1 MRTRIPAILLAGLLA
16 GLLLAPAPAAAHSF
30 LRDAEPKVDAAVA
43 RGPRRITLWFN
54 EPVEA
59 QFARIAVL
67 NQKGRRARVQP
78 PAAVAGAD
86 ALAVRLGR
94 RLPPGRYLVR
104 WRVLS
109 ADSHVQ
115 SGEFS
120 FRVKRTRKA
129 ADAGAG
135 AAAAAPGKQGGDAG
149 EKKTRDSGRAGEAEV
164 MGADAMGT
172 GVQGAAAAPMAP
184 GKAHAAGFVA
194 TTRGLTTAGLLLL
207 VGLVV
212 FWMLAWRSPGA
223 SLAPPDEV
231 QRRFVR
237 RWQRLATA
245 ALTMTVVATVGSV
258 VVQGSAAAGV
268 ALGDALRLDIVE
280 GVLATGFGKAAVGR
294 LVLLE
299 LLAILAVLWRVP
311 PLFVALRP
319 ARAVGAA
326 ALEPAVS
333 TTRLLLLGAVIA
345 PLLLTMSM
353 VSHATSA
360 SPVALHVA
368 ADVVHLAAAGAWIG
382 GLIVLTLAAFPATR
396 ELQPAQR
403 VSVLAP
409 SVVRFS
415 RIAAVSVFLVVVT
428 GVFRGL
434 DTVGGWSGLTTTS
447 YGTALLLKLAVFAVL
462 LGLGAVNHLW
472 AVRRIRAAAQS
483 GTHTTALLA
492 LRRSVAVESV
502 LAVVIVV
509 VTAVL
514 VSLPMA
520 TG

>member
-1 MRTRIPAILLAGLLA
+1 MRTRIPAILVAGLLA
-16 GLLLAPAPAAAHSF
+16 GLLFAPAPAAAHSF
-30 LRDAEPKVDAAVA
+30 LRDAEPQLDAVLA

-59 QFARIAVL
+59 QFARVAVL

-78 PAAVAGAD
+78 PTPTAGAVG
-86 ALAVRLGR
+86 LAVRLGR

-115 SGEFS
+115 SGEFT
-120 FRVKRTRKA
+120 FRVKRSRKA
-129 ADAGAG
+129 AAGEAAAG
-135 AAAAAPGKQGGDAG
+135 AARQEGKPGKKGAAGARGVDDAASMDDASMGAAKAPG
-149 EKKTRDSGRAGEAEV
+149 E
-164 MGADAMGT
+164 
-172 GVQGAAAAPMAP
+172 AAAAPMAP
-184 GKAHAAGFVA
+184 GKDHAASLVA
-194 TTRGLTTAGLLLL
+194 ATRGLTTAGLLLL

-212 FWMLAWRSPGA
+212 FWMLAWRSPGP
-223 SLAPPDEV
+223 SLAPRGDV
-231 QRRFVR
+231 QRAFVR
-237 RWQRLATA
+237 RWQRLATG
-245 ALTMTVVATVGSV
+245 ALAVTVVATIGSV

-268 ALGDALRLDIVE
+268 SVGEALRLDVVE

-299 LLAILAVLWRVP
+299 LLATLAVLWRVP
-311 PLFVALRP
+311 PLFLALRP
-319 ARAVGAA
+319 MRAVGAA
-326 ALEPAVS
+326 ALEPAVGP
-333 TTRLLLLGAVIA
+333 TRLLLLAAVVA

-360 SPVALHVA
+360 EPAALHIA

-396 ELQPAQR
+396 DLAPAQR

-415 RIAAVSVFLVVVT
+415 RIAAVSVFLVVAT

-434 DTVGGWSGLTTTS
+434 DTVGGWTGLTTTS
-447 YGTALLLKLAVFAVL
+447 YGTALLVKLAVFGAL

-472 AVRRIRAAAQS
+472 AVRRIRAAAAT
-483 GTHTTALLA
+483 GTHTAALRS

-520 TG
+520 GA